1 MVPCSVMS
9 IFYYVLFGLMLSDAA
24 YGLLVVIGCGVA
36 LLKFKN
42 MESGMRKTLQ
52 MFFFCGISTT
62 FWGFMFG
69 SFFGDLV
76 GVVATTF
83 FGRPDIALGP
93 IWFEPVKEPMRS
105 FSSKN
110 SYIGWLIK
118 SSSSMLTPALA
129 SASATVPSVIMT
141 R

>member
-1 MVPCSVMS
+1 
-9 IFYYVLFGLMLSDAA
+9 MLSDAA

-42 MESGMRKTLQ
+42 MENGMRKTLQ

-83 FGRPDIALGP
+83 SDVRTSPWGP
-93 IWFEPVKEPMRS
+93 SGLNRS
-105 FSSKN
+105 RNPCGCWCS
-110 SYIGWLIK
+110 LC
-118 SSSSMLTPALA
+118 
-129 SASATVPSVIMT
+129 
-141 R
+141 